1 MADTVLKLVRG
12 NDSDMSVC
20 IQRREGSGE
29 PVPYDL
35 SGAEDVRLS
44 LTGHGI
50 HVFAKNVSV
59 TGASSNIITGRMTGR
74 MLLGVYDLE
83 VTFTLG
89 GMAKRFSIPDLA
101 EVVDHLEDDSDGVAE
116 GEGDGIVVTLI
127 IQPEIIEVAGI
138 TRDEL
143 NAGLALKVDKVT
155 GKGLSTNDYSD
166 TEKAKLGALPTADA
180 LAASLAQKV
189 DKIEGKGLSTNDY
202 TDGEKAKLAALP
214 TAETL
219 AGDLDDKVD
228 KVPGKGLSE
237 SDFTAGEKTKLAGI
251 AAGAQVNVLETVK
264 VGGTSLEV
272 VSKAVNIPV
281 DSAPTAGSGNLAT
294 SGGIQAAIKA
304 VRDALAL
311 IEAVVPTQASEN
323 NQLAD
328 KEYVNTQIS
337 TSTAE
342 FRGTVN
348 SVADLP
354 TTGVDDNDYAFVVTT
369 DSAGNTVYNR
379 YKYTPSNGWMFEY
392 ALNNSS
398 FTSEQW
404 AAIQSGMTA
413 ALVTKL
419 KALPTA
425 AALETSLGQK
435 VDKVTGKGL
444 STEDYTSAEKTK
456 LGALPS
462 AADLSTSLAG
472 KVDKVTGKGL
482 STEDYTSTEKAKL
495 AGIEEG
501 AQVNLP
507 VDETPTEGS
516 DNPVSSGGMHA
527 ILTPVEEAGAEFLE
541 RVAPVNGKTSL
552 GVTRVKGKTLAW
564 NQQTQDRSGTVTYI
578 QGDISTEYVEAIIAN
593 FVYGHKYFVHAKV
606 EISEGAVINIGFSG
620 GGQYLLGSFVTNLSQ
635 SQIVKAIA
643 SYADT
648 QQEVTK
654 VNFRLDSPSA
664 GDSLAVSDCFI
675 TDLTLMFGA
684 GNEPE
689 TVAEFEAMFPLPY
702 YDYNPGELVNV
713 AATGVKTVGFNQWDE
728 EWETGYYSIYEGVP
742 IASPDY
748 VRSKNDTPIRIF
760 PSTEYCLTI
769 KNQHNIRDHIGNVLF
784 YDIERN
790 FISTQAFY
798 VPGLSKT
805 FTTPD
810 RAYYM
815 RFYLTDYYGNQ
826 YANDICINLSD
837 PDRNG
842 EYEPYK
848 EDVVPLGLDSF
859 KVKDSSGNIL
869 EINGLA
875 SAGNEYDEK
884 NSEKTIQR
892 IGRVDL
898 NTLNWIPGGT
908 NVYYSDVVPD
918 MKSYSNCVCSKYA
931 SGAPGNT
938 SEAINGADKT
948 IRCGSDSRFY
958 LKDSGSLSMAGVML
972 YYELATPVEYD
983 LAEPRAWVAERED
996 GGTETVLPL
1005 DSDPPI
1011 VPPILDL
1018 RYGDY
1023 AEEIAPFLKSDLA
1036 SAESVK
1042 AMLEALKTAG
1052 VISAYTM
1059 IWNKSAR
1066 RYDFT
1071 ITQ

>member
-50 HVFAKNVSV
+50 HVFATNVSV

-143 NAGLALKVDKVT
+143 NAGLALKVDKVE
-155 GKGLSTNDYSD
+155 GKGLSTEDY
-166 TEKAKLGALPTADA
+166 TTGEKTKLGALPTADA
-180 LAASLAQKV
+180 LAAFLAQKV

-237 SDFTAGEKTKLAGI
+237 SDFTAGEKAKLAGI
-251 AAGAQVNVLETVK
+251 AAGAQVNVIETVK
-264 VGGTSLEV
+264 VGGASMEV

-281 DSAPTAGSGNLAT
+281 DSTPTAGSGNLAT
-294 SGGIQAAIKA
+294 SGGIQATIKA

-311 IEAVVPTQASEN
+311 IEAVVPTQASES

-328 KEYVNTQIS
+328 KEFVNSSIS

-348 SVADLP
+348 SVAELP
-354 TTGVDDNDYAFVVTT
+354 TTGVDDNDYAFVVST

-379 YKYTPSNGWMFEY
+379 YKFTPSNGWMFEY

-444 STEDYTSAEKTK
+444 STNDYSDTEKAK
-456 LGALPS
+456 LAALPT
-462 AADLSTSLAG
+462 ADALSTSLAG
-472 KVDKVTGKGL
+472 KVDKIEGKGL
-482 STEDYTSTEKAKL
+482 STEDYTTGEKTKL

-507 VDETPTEGS
+507 VDEEPTEGS

-527 ILTPVEEAGAEFLE
+527 ILTPVEEAGAEFLK

-552 GVTRVKGKTLAW
+552 GVTRVKGRTLAF
-564 NQQTQDRSGTVTYI
+564 NQRIDTSKPIGNEMA
-578 QGDISTEYVEAIIAN
+578 DISVTVNNDGSITLNGSTSSGGNIIFADMDESI
-593 FVYGHKYFVHAKV
+593 VGHKAFYSIGKANQY
-606 EISEGAVINIGFSG
+606 ISFSDG
-620 GGQYLLGSFVTNLSQ
+620 YSGSGQGVASF
-635 SQIVKAIA
+635 II
-643 SYADT
+643 T
-648 QQEVTK
+648 QVQL
-654 VNFRLDSPSA
+654 FRLYMTVSA
-664 GDSLAVSDCFI
+664 GASFSNDTFYPQVI
-675 TDLTLMFGA
+675 DLTQMFGA

-689 TVAEFEAMFPLPY
+689 TVEELKALLPLPY

-713 AATGVKTVGFNQWDE
+713 AATGIKTVGFNQWDE
-728 EWETGYYSIYEGVP
+728 EWENCYWDEGNQGTKNPNARSLGCKDYIPVLPGKDYY
-742 IASPDY
+742 IASLSGGVFY
-748 VRSKNDTPIRIF
+748 M
-760 PSTEYCLTI
+760 
-769 KNQHNIRDHIGNVLF
+769 LF
-784 YDIERN
+784 YDAGKKL
-790 FISTQAFY
+790 ISYMSPVQ
-798 VPGLSKT
+798 G
-805 FTTPD
+805 FTTPTNC
-810 RAYYM
+810 RYIT
-815 RFYLTDYYGNQ
+815 FYSYDSYGTT
-826 YANDICINLSD
+826 YKNDICVNLSD

-848 EDVVPLGLDSF
+848 EDVVPLGLNSI
-859 KVKDSSGNIL
+859 KVKDSQGNITTITGGL
-869 EINGLA
+869 KSAGSVYDEIVGNKYNKRVGEVDLGNLNWTQGTSGGNNIMYSMGLSALIAHPSADSIIANAICSGFVVMSNLDYRNVLNTSSINING
-875 SAGNEYDEK
+875 YTYIRTDETDPVAF
-884 NSEKTIQR
+884 KTA
-892 IGRVDL
+892 V
-898 NTLNWIPGGT
+898 
-908 NVYYSDVVPD
+908 
-918 MKSYSNCVCSKYA
+918 
-931 SGAPGNT
+931 SGV
-938 SEAINGADKT
+938 I
-948 IRCGSDSRFY
+948 
-958 LKDSGSLSMAGVML
+958 L
-972 YYELATPVEYD
+972 YFELATPVEYD

-1011 VPPILDL
+1011 VPPVLDL
-1018 RYGDY
+1018 KYGDY

-1042 AMLEALKTAG
+1042 AMLEAMKTAG

>member
-143 NAGLALKVDKVT
+143 NAGLALKVDKVP
-155 GKGLSTNDYSD
+155 GKGLS
-166 TEKAKLGALPTADA
+166 A
-180 LAASLAQKV
+180 
-189 DKIEGKGLSTNDY
+189 NDY
-202 TDGEKAKLAALP
+202 TDGEKEKLGNLP

-219 AGDLDDKVD
+219 AEDLDDKVD

-237 SDFTAGEKTKLAGI
+237 SDFTSGEKTKLAGI
-251 AAGAQVNVLETVK
+251 AAGAQVNVIETVK
-264 VGGTSLEV
+264 VGGASLEV

-311 IEAVVPTQASEN
+311 IEAVVPTQASESN
-323 NQLAD
+323 ELAD
-328 KEYVNTQIS
+328 KEFVNSSIS

-348 SVADLP
+348 SVAELP
-354 TTGVDDNDYAFVVTT
+354 TTGVDDNDYAFVVST

-379 YKYTPSNGWMFEY
+379 YKFTTSGGWAFEY

-444 STEDYTSAEKTK
+444 STNDYSDGDKAK
-456 LGALPS
+456 LAALPT
-462 AADLSTSLAG
+462 ADALSTSLAG
-472 KVDKVTGKGL
+472 KVDKIEGKGL
-482 STEDYTSTEKAKL
+482 STNDYTTTEKDKL

-507 VDETPTEGS
+507 VDEEPTEGS
-516 DNPVSSGGMHA
+516 TNPVSSGGMHA
-527 ILTPVEEAGAEFLE
+527 ILTPVEEAGVEFLE

-552 GVTRVKGKTLAW
+552 GVTRVKGKTLVW
-564 NQQTQDRSGTVTYI
+564 NQLIQNGNFSEISGWMSAHFDLSISGNVLTATARSTVNNSSAIDGNVLGTI
-578 QGDISTEYVEAIIAN
+578 Q
-593 FVYGHKYFVHAKV
+593 GHKYYTRASVRYNT
-606 EISEGAVINIGFSG
+606 SLPSTTPWIGSG
-620 GGQYLLGSFVTNLSQ
+620 GYDGVTSPLSSLSLGTWGEIKGIFTRGTGGDDIIRFYPRPAGWEVGATVS
-635 SQIVKAIA
+635 VK
-643 SYADT
+643 
-648 QQEVTK
+648 
-654 VNFRLDSPSA
+654 NFIC
-664 GDSLAVSDCFI
+664 V
-675 TDLTLMFGA
+675 DLTLMFGA

-689 TVAEFEAMFPLPY
+689 TVEEFEAMFPLSY

-728 EWETGYYSIYEGVP
+728 EWEPGAIYADGSQGSVSGW
-742 IASPDY
+742 I
-748 VRSKNDTPIRIF
+748 RSKNFCPCIPGADYYYINAAR
-760 PSTEYCLTI
+760 L
-769 KNQHNIRDHIGNVLF
+769 LF
-784 YDIERN
+784 YDFSKN
-790 FISTQAFY
+790 FVQLAGSGIVTAPANAAYFKVSTNSESY
-798 VPGLSKT
+798 
-805 FTTPD
+805 
-810 RAYYM
+810 
-815 RFYLTDYYGNQ
+815 N
-826 YANDICINLSD
+826 NNICVNLSD

-848 EDVVPLGLDSF
+848 EDVVPLGLNSV
-859 KVKDSSGNIL
+859 KIKDSSGNIL

-875 SAGNEYDEK
+875 SAGDVRDEIVGGK
-884 NSEKTIQR
+884 LIKR
-892 IGRVDL
+892 VGRVDL
-898 NTLNWIPGGT
+898 GTLAWSAATFRDHLRFSAGITEIPVISSFFTFIRSINSCGYINNGRPIT
-908 NVYYSDVVPD
+908 DNAVDLSIGINSYQNLYNVYIRDDRYS
-918 MKSYSNCVCSKYA
+918 SA
-931 SGAPGNT
+931 
-938 SEAINGADKT
+938 EAFQSAMEGQ
-948 IRCGSDSRFY
+948 Y
-958 LKDSGSLSMAGVML
+958 L

-996 GGTETVLPL
+996 GGTETIIQTGSSAPVA
-1005 DSDPPI
+1005 I
-1011 VPPILDL
+1011 APILDL
-1018 RYGDY
+1018 KYGDY

-1042 AMLEALKTAG
+1042 AMLEAMKTAG

-1071 ITQ
+1071 ISQ

>member
-50 HVFAKNVSV
+50 HVFATNVSV

-143 NAGLALKVDKVT
+143 NAGLALKVDKVE
-155 GKGLSTNDYSD
+155 GKGLSTEDYTSL
-166 TEKAKLGALPTADA
+166 EKAKLGALPPADA

-189 DKIEGKGLSTNDY
+189 DKIEGKGLSANDY

-219 AGDLDDKVD
+219 AEDLDDKVD

-237 SDFTAGEKTKLAGI
+237 SDFTSGEKAKLAGI
-251 AAGAQVNVLETVK
+251 AAGAQVNVIETVK
-264 VGGTSLEV
+264 VGGAALDV
-272 VSKAVNIPV
+272 VAKAVNIPV

-311 IEAVVPTQASEN
+311 IEAVVPTQASADNE
-323 NQLAD
+323 LAD
-328 KEYVNTQIS
+328 KEFVNSSIS

-348 SVADLP
+348 SVAELP
-354 TTGVDDNDYAFVVTT
+354 TTGVDDNDYAFVVST

-379 YKYTPSNGWMFEY
+379 YKFTTSGGWAFEF

-425 AALETSLGQK
+425 AALETSLGLK

-444 STEDYTSAEKTK
+444 STNDYSDTEKAK
-456 LGALPS
+456 LAALPT
-462 AADLSTSLAG
+462 ADALSTSLAG
-472 KVDKVTGKGL
+472 KVDKIVGKGL
-482 STEDYTSTEKAKL
+482 STEDYTTTEKAKL
-495 AGIEEG
+495 AGIEEV

-516 DNPVSSGGMHA
+516 TNPVSSGGMHA
-527 ILTPVEEAGAEFLE
+527 ILTPVEEAGAEFLK

-552 GVTRVKGKTLAW
+552 GVTRVKGKTLVW
-564 NQQTQDRSGTVTYI
+564 NQLASDDEITLGENLTGTSGNWFPI
-578 QGDISTEYVEAIIAN
+578 KLPK
-593 FVYGHKYFVHAKV
+593 GHKIYLAYNVKKSADLSSNANVTGIDLADQGSTYGGALYCPSVPKDDAFHRVSGIV
-606 EISEGAVINIGFSG
+606 ESADSRNQNLYYRAYSHTTGTITFKGIVAV
-620 GGQYLLGSFVTNLSQ
+620 
-635 SQIVKAIA
+635 
-643 SYADT
+643 
-648 QQEVTK
+648 
-654 VNFRLDSPSA
+654 
-664 GDSLAVSDCFI
+664 
-675 TDLTLMFGA
+675 DLTLEFGA
-684 GNEPE
+684 GNEP
-689 TVAEFEAMFPLPY
+689 TVEEFEAMPEFPQLAAYCAPQ
-702 YDYNPGELVNV
+702 LVNV

-728 EWETGYYSIYEGVP
+728 EWEPGAIYADG
-742 IASPDY
+742 SPGS
-748 VRSKNDTPIRIF
+748 VSGWIRSKNFCPCIPGADYYYINAAR
-760 PSTEYCLTI
+760 L
-769 KNQHNIRDHIGNVLF
+769 LF
-784 YDIERN
+784 YDSSEN
-790 FISTQAFY
+790 FVQLAGNGIVTAPVNAAYFKISTNIVSY
-798 VPGLSKT
+798 
-805 FTTPD
+805 
-810 RAYYM
+810 
-815 RFYLTDYYGNQ
+815 NH
-826 YANDICINLSD
+826 NICVNLSD

-848 EDVVPLGLDSF
+848 EDVVPLNLTTLTGKL
-859 KVKDSSGNIL
+859 
-869 EINGLA
+869 NG
-875 SAGNEYDEK
+875 AGESVVIFPNGPGGVGDAYDEAGRTRATRRMK
-884 NSEKTIQR
+884 R
-892 IGRVDL
+892 IF
-898 NTLNWIPGGT
+898 
-908 NVYYSDVVPD
+908 
-918 MKSYSNCVCSKYA
+918 
-931 SGAPGNT
+931 
-938 SEAINGADKT
+938 
-948 IRCGSDSRFY
+948 IRSLTTACYITERLLLMRSA
-958 LKDSGSLSMAGVML
+958 LSM
-972 YYELATPVEYD
+972 
-983 LAEPRAWVAERED
+983 
-996 GGTETVLPL
+996 
-1005 DSDPPI
+1005 
-1011 VPPILDL
+1011 
-1018 RYGDY
+1018 
-1023 AEEIAPFLKSDLA
+1023 
-1036 SAESVK
+1036 
-1042 AMLEALKTAG
+1042 
-1052 VISAYTM
+1052 
-1059 IWNKSAR
+1059 
-1066 RYDFT
+1066 
-1071 ITQ
+1071 

>member
-1 MADTVLKLVRG
+1 MSEVNKIYLVRG

-74 MLLGVYDLE
+74 MLLGFYDLE

-89 GMAKRFSIPDLA
+89 GMAKRFSVPDLV
-101 EVVDHLEDDSDGVAE
+101 EVVDHLEDDSDGEAE
-116 GEGDGIVVTLI
+116 GEGDGIVVTLT

-143 NAGLALKVDKVT
+143 NAGLALKVDKVE
-155 GKGLSTNDYSD
+155 GKGLSTEDYT
-166 TEKAKLGALPTADA
+166 TEEKTKLGALPTDT
-180 LAASLAQKV
+180 
-189 DKIEGKGLSTNDY
+189 E
-202 TDGEKAKLAALP
+202 
-214 TAETL
+214 L

-228 KVPGKGLSE
+228 KIPGKGLSE
-237 SDFTAGEKTKLAGI
+237 SDYTTTEKTKLAGI
-251 AAGAQVNVLETVK
+251 AIGAQANVIETVK
-264 VGGTSLEV
+264 VGGASLEV

-311 IEAVVPTQASEN
+311 IEAVVPTQASADNE
-323 NQLAD
+323 LAD
-328 KEYVNTQIS
+328 KEFVNFSIS
-337 TSTAE
+337 TNTAE

-348 SVADLP
+348 AVSELP
-354 TTGVDDNDYAFVVTT
+354 TTGVDDNDYAFVVST

-379 YKYTPSNGWMFEY
+379 YKFTPSNGWFFEY

-419 KALPTA
+419 KALPTS
-425 AALETSLGQK
+425 AALETSLGLK

-444 STEDYTSAEKTK
+444 STNDFSDGDKAK
-456 LGALPS
+456 LAALPT
-462 AADLSTSLAG
+462 ADALSTSLAG
-472 KVDKVTGKGL
+472 KVDKIEGKGL
-482 STEDYTSTEKAKL
+482 STNDYTTTEKDKL

-541 RVAPVNGKTSL
+541 RVAPVNGKTAL
-552 GVTRVKGKTLAW
+552 GVTRVKGRTLVW
-564 NQQTQDRSGTVTYI
+564 NQIIREGDFSGTFGVYWNCWN
-578 QGDISTEYVEAIIAN
+578 TEYTSASVGNNKCTATALIAGAYGDN
-593 FVYGHKYFVHAKV
+593 SSIVQALPSIQGHKYYVAANFESSVSGLYPIY
-606 EISEGAVINIGFSG
+606 EYDGAGVSRFSDKGRNSAIFQVQTTPGSLLMKCG
-620 GGQYLLGSFVTNLSQ
+620 GNKQV
-635 SQIVKAIA
+635 
-643 SYADT
+643 
-648 QQEVTK
+648 
-654 VNFRLDSPSA
+654 
-664 GDSLAVSDCFI
+664 GDSWSYSDIICV
-675 TDLTLMFGA
+675 DLTLMFGA

-689 TVAEFEAMFPLPY
+689 TVEEFEAMFPLPY
-702 YDYNPGELVNV
+702 YDYNPGELISV
-713 AATGVKTVGFNQWDE
+713 AAEGIETVGFNQWDE
-728 EWETGYYSIYEGVP
+728 EWELGSYDTSTGEKINQSGRIRSANFIRCSQNTDYYFRWPNKAFNDGVV
-742 IASPDY
+742 IFYDAD
-748 VRSKNDTPIRIF
+748 KNFIRII
-760 PSTEYCLTI
+760 TGTV
-769 KNQHNIRDHIGNVLF
+769 N
-784 YDIERN
+784 
-790 FISTQAFY
+790 T
-798 VPGLSKT
+798 T
-805 FTTPD
+805 FTTPPNA
-810 RAYYM
+810 AYM
-815 RFYLTDYYGNQ
+815 TWYGVESTYNH
-826 YANDICINLSD
+826 DICINLSD

-848 EDVVPLGLDSF
+848 EYVVPLGLDSF
-859 KVKDSSGNIL
+859 NVKDSEGNIL
-869 EINGLA
+869 EFNGLA
-875 SAGNEYDEK
+875 SAGDVYDE
-884 NSEKTIQR
+884 I
-892 IGRVDL
+892 
-898 NTLNWIPGGT
+898 IPGKMRSPVCRVRLSDLSWGGSLF
-908 NVYYSDVVPD
+908 NGHMRFEAEIPESPRYSYWTIINAINSCGWANGANPITGNAQDKEIGV
-918 MKSYSNCVCSKYA
+918 YSNNHIFVRDDRYGTVEEFVA
-931 SGAPGNT
+931 AMEGQW
-938 SEAINGADKT
+938 
-948 IRCGSDSRFY
+948 
-958 LKDSGSLSMAGVML
+958 L
-972 YYELATPVEYD
+972 YYERATPVEYD

-1011 VPPILDL
+1011 VPPVLDL
-1018 RYGDY
+1018 KYGDY

-1036 SAESVK
+1036 SASSVK
-1042 AMLEALKTAG
+1042 AMLEAMKTAG

>member
-50 HVFAKNVSV
+50 HVFATNVSV

-143 NAGLALKVDKVT
+143 NAGLALKVDKVP
-155 GKGLSTNDYSD
+155 GKGLS
-166 TEKAKLGALPTADA
+166 A
-180 LAASLAQKV
+180 
-189 DKIEGKGLSTNDY
+189 NDY
-202 TDGEKAKLAALP
+202 TDGEKEKLGNLP

-219 AGDLDDKVD
+219 AEDLDDKVD

-237 SDFTAGEKTKLAGI
+237 SDFTSGEKAKLAGI
-251 AAGAQVNVLETVK
+251 AAGAQVNVIETVK
-264 VGGTSLEV
+264 VGGAALEV
-272 VSKAVNIPV
+272 VAKAVNIPV

-294 SGGIQAAIKA
+294 SGGIQAAIQA

-311 IEAVVPTQASEN
+311 IEAVVPTQASADNE
-323 NQLAD
+323 LAD
-328 KEYVNTQIS
+328 KEFVNSSIS

-354 TTGVDDNDYAFVVTT
+354 TTGVDDNDYAFVVST

-379 YKYTPSNGWMFEY
+379 YKFTPSNGWAFEF

-425 AALETSLGQK
+425 AALETSLGLK

-444 STEDYTSAEKTK
+444 STNDYSDTEKAK
-456 LGALPS
+456 LAALPT
-462 AADLSTSLAG
+462 ADALSTSLAG
-472 KVDKVTGKGL
+472 KVDKIEGKGL
-482 STEDYTSTEKAKL
+482 STEDYTTTEKTKL

-507 VDETPTEGS
+507 VDEEPTEGS
-516 DNPVSSGGMHA
+516 TNPVSSGGMHA

-552 GVTRVKGKTLAW
+552 GVTRVKGKTLVW
-564 NQQTQDRSGTVTYI
+564 NQLCSDSPKSAAGAGESFPEKIPAGHKILVSYLVMKSTDFQNTGRIGLTLANGGDTYGGNLFCYDTPSDGSYHLVRGVVLNGNDSNQNYYYRMEISSGTMI
-578 QGDISTEYVEAIIAN
+578 IKDAMAI
-593 FVYGHKYFVHAKV
+593 
-606 EISEGAVINIGFSG
+606 
-620 GGQYLLGSFVTNLSQ
+620 
-635 SQIVKAIA
+635 
-643 SYADT
+643 
-648 QQEVTK
+648 
-654 VNFRLDSPSA
+654 
-664 GDSLAVSDCFI
+664 
-675 TDLTLMFGA
+675 DLTRIFGA
-684 GNEPE
+684 GNEP
-689 TVAEFEAMFPLPY
+689 TVAEYEAIFPLPY

-713 AATGVKTVGFNQWDE
+713 AASGIKTVGFNQWDE
-728 EWETGYYSIYEGVP
+728 EIEVGTYNMSTGEKMAKS
-742 IASPDY
+742 DQL
-748 VRSKNDTPIRIF
+748 RCKNLIPVF
-760 PSTEYCLTI
+760 PGKRYFINAAYANSCCY
-769 KNQHNIRDHIGNVLF
+769 DAIG
-784 YDIERN
+784 N
-790 FISTQAFY
+790 FISATPYAYADGGYYLDIPSNAHYISFY
-798 VPGLSKT
+798 MPIV
-805 FTTPD
+805 
-810 RAYYM
+810 
-815 RFYLTDYYGNQ
+815 YGMTYNH
-826 YANDICINLSD
+826 DICINLSD

-848 EDVVPLGLDSF
+848 EDVVPLNLDSI
-859 KVKDSSGNIL
+859 KCINTAGDVI
-869 EINGLA
+869 EINGVA
-875 SAGNEYDEK
+875 SAKNVFDEIVPGK
-884 NSEKTIQR
+884 MRSPVCRVHLGDLSWGGSLFNGHMRFEAAIPESPRYSYWTI
-892 IGRVDL
+892 I
-898 NTLNWIPGGT
+898 N
-908 NVYYSDVVPD
+908 
-918 MKSYSNCVCSKYA
+918 
-931 SGAPGNT
+931 
-938 SEAINGADKT
+938 AINSCGWANGANPITDNAQDKT
-948 IRCGSDSRFY
+948 I
-958 LKDSGSLSMAGVML
+958 GVYSNNHIFVRDDRYGTVEEFVAAMEGQWL
-972 YYELATPVEYD
+972 YYERATPVEYD
-983 LAEPRAWVAERED
+983 LVEPRAWVAERED
-996 GGTETVLPL
+996 GGTEIVLPVN
-1005 DSDPPI
+1005 SDPPI

-1018 RYGDY
+1018 KYGDY

-1042 AMLEALKTAG
+1042 AMLEAMKTAG

-1059 IWNKSAR
+1059 AWNKSAR

>member
-143 NAGLALKVDKVT
+143 NAGLALKVDKVP
-155 GKGLSTNDYSD
+155 GKGLS
-166 TEKAKLGALPTADA
+166 A
-180 LAASLAQKV
+180 
-189 DKIEGKGLSTNDY
+189 NDY
-202 TDGEKAKLAALP
+202 TDGEKEKLGNLP

-219 AGDLDDKVD
+219 AEDLDDKVD

-237 SDFTAGEKTKLAGI
+237 SDFTSGEKTKLAGI
-251 AAGAQVNVLETVK
+251 AAGAQVNVIETVK
-264 VGGTSLEV
+264 VGGAALDV
-272 VSKAVNIPV
+272 VAKAVNIPV

-294 SGGIQAAIKA
+294 SGGIHAAIKA

-311 IEAVVPTQASEN
+311 IEAVVPTQASADNE
-323 NQLAD
+323 LAD
-328 KEYVNTQIS
+328 KEFVNSSIS

-348 SVADLP
+348 SVAELP
-354 TTGVDDNDYAFVVTT
+354 TTGVDDNDYAFVVST

-379 YKYTPSNGWMFEY
+379 YKFTPSNGWIFEY

-425 AALETSLGQK
+425 AALETSLGLK

-444 STEDYTSAEKTK
+444 STNDYSDTEKAK

-462 AADLSTSLAG
+462 ASDLSTSLAG
-472 KVDKVTGKGL
+472 KVDKIVGKGL
-482 STEDYTSTEKAKL
+482 STEDYTTTEKDKL

-507 VDETPTEGS
+507 VDEEPTEGS
-516 DNPVSSGGMHA
+516 TNPVSSGGMHA
-527 ILTPVEEAGAEFLE
+527 ILTPVEEAGAEFVE

-552 GVTRVKGKTLAW
+552 GVTRVKGRTLAW
-564 NQQTQDRSGTVTYI
+564 NQLCSDGPKSVAGAGESFPEKIPSGHKILISYLVMKSTDFQNTGRIGLTLANGGDTYGGNLFCYDTPSDGSYHLVRGVVLNGNDSNQNYYYRMDISSGTMI
-578 QGDISTEYVEAIIAN
+578 IKDAMAI
-593 FVYGHKYFVHAKV
+593 
-606 EISEGAVINIGFSG
+606 
-620 GGQYLLGSFVTNLSQ
+620 
-635 SQIVKAIA
+635 
-643 SYADT
+643 
-648 QQEVTK
+648 
-654 VNFRLDSPSA
+654 
-664 GDSLAVSDCFI
+664 
-675 TDLTLMFGA
+675 DLTRIFGA
-684 GNEPE
+684 GNEP
-689 TVAEFEAMFPLPY
+689 TVAEFEAMFPEDY
-702 YDYNPGELVNV
+702 YDYTAGELVNV
-713 AATGVKTVGFNQWDE
+713 AASGVKTVGFNQWDE
-728 EWETGYYSIYEGVP
+728 EWELEG
-742 IASPDY
+742 S
-748 VRSKNDTPIRIF
+748 RMK
-760 PSTEYCLTI
+760 
-769 KNQHNIRDHIGNVLF
+769 
-784 YDIERN
+784 
-790 FISTQAFY
+790 
-798 VPGLSKT
+798 SKT
-805 FTTPD
+805 LIPLLPNT
-810 RAYYM
+810 AYYITM
-815 RFYLTDYYGNQ
+815 LSFPGHYHNKIFFNSEGKQISLDTSDSQSFITPADCAFMSFMLAASYGTT
-826 YANDICINLSD
+826 YKHDICINISD

-848 EDVVPLGLDSF
+848 EDVVPLGLDSS
-859 KVKDSSGNIL
+859 KVKDSEGNIL
-869 EINGLA
+869 EIKGLA
-875 SAGNEYDEK
+875 SAGGTYDEK
-884 NSEKTIQR
+884 TCAKLAWRVGR
-892 IGRVDL
+892 IDL
-898 NTLNWIPGGT
+898 GSLNWTYYGEYFVAPNSFGAAHTTADIICPLYKPA
-908 NVYYSDVVPD
+908 VYSSQMTDKSVHIDSDGQI
-918 MKSYSNCVCSKYA
+918 Y
-931 SGAPGNT
+931 
-938 SEAINGADKT
+938 I
-948 IRCGSDSRFY
+948 
-958 LKDSGSLSMAGVML
+958 KDSSYNDAASFKAAMSGVML
-972 YYELATPVEYD
+972 NYKLATPIEYD

-996 GGTETVLPL
+996 GGTETIIQTGSSAPVILAP
-1005 DSDPPI
+1005 
-1011 VPPILDL
+1011 VLDL
-1018 RYGDY
+1018 KYGDY
-1023 AEEIAPFLKSDLA
+1023 AKEIAPFLKSDLA

-1042 AMLEALKTAG
+1042 AMLEAMKTAG

-1059 IWNKSAR
+1059 TWNKSAR

-1071 ITQ
+1071 ISQ